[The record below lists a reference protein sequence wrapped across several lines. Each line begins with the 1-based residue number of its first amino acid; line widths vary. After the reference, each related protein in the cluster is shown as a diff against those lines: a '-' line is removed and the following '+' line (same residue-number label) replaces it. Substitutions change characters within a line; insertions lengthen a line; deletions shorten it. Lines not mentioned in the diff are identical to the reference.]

1 MAPVVA
7 IRGWRTRQGYDW
19 VTDGR
24 LVFVGLCN
32 DDGHASLRASCPV
45 RESNPVSRPRVGYDW
60 TVRAGVSL
68 GDLHRCC
75 SRAAPRD

>member
-24 LVFVGLCN
+24 LVVSAGSADN
-32 DDGHASLRASCPV
+32 AGHAVGAVACVVPWPGVEPGQSSPCGV
-45 RESNPVSRPRVGYDW
+45 R
-60 TVRAGVSL
+60 L
-68 GDLHRCC
+68 
-75 SRAAPRD
+75 

>member
-24 LVFVGLCN
+24 LVVSAGSADN
-32 DDGHASLRASCPV
+32 AGHAVGVVACVVPLG
-45 RESNPVSRPRVGYDW
+45 RESNPATIAVKYVVDRQG
-60 TVRAGVSL
+60 
-68 GDLHRCC
+68 
-75 SRAAPRD
+75 

>member
-24 LVFVGLCN
+24 LVFVGLCD
-32 DDGHASLRASCPV
+32 DDGHAISRATRPG
-45 RESNPVSRPRVGYDW
+45 RESNPATAVMS
-60 TVRAGVSL
+60 TVVDRQG
-68 GDLHRCC
+68 
-75 SRAAPRD
+75 

>member
-24 LVFVGLCN
+24 LVFVGLCD
-32 DDGHASLRASCPV
+32 DDGHAVGVGCVRRALAG
-45 RESNPVSRPRVGYDW
+45 SRTRQPR
-60 TVRAGVSL
+60 
-68 GDLHRCC
+68 
-75 SRAAPRD
+75 